1 MHLHV
6 MLEQLEVEFEWQ
18 ELMNMQIW
26 RIHDE

>member
-6 MLEQLEVEFEWQ
+6 MVEQLEVEFERQ